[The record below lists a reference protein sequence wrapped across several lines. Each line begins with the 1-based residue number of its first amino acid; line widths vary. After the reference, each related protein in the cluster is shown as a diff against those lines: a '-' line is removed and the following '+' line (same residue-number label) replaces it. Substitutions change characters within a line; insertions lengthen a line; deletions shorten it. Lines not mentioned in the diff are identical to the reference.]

1 MNILTTTFFSELL
14 DVFIY
19 SIKHAA
25 LIIPFIFISY
35 LLIEYVT
42 HKHSE
47 KINGWLSKKGKYGAF
62 IGSALGIVPQ
72 CGFSTT
78 VATLYSRRIVT
89 IGTLFAVL
97 ISTSDE
103 AILLFIRYPEKLHI
117 LALLLVT
124 KFVVAASIGLAIDKF
139 LPNIVSSENEAQEYI
154 EESCKCC
161 NHNIWKSSIKH
172 TLFVFGFLFV
182 FTFLFK
188 GLIVLIGEDNLES
201 FLLGGSIFQPVLA
214 SLVGLIPNCASSMI
228 VTNLYLEGTLSFSSM
243 LAGLISN
250 AGIGIIVVFRNNKKM
265 KENIKIL
272 GILFIVAVAVGMLG
286 SFIEM
291 LF

>member
-1 MNILTTTFFSELL
+1 MYILSTVSDELL

-25 LIIPFIFISY
+25 FILPFIFISY
-35 LLIEYVT
+35 LLIEYIT

-47 KINGWLSKKGKYGAF
+47 KINNAIAKNKKYGSL
-62 IGSALGIVPQ
+62 IGAGLGIVPQ

-103 AILLFIRYPEKLHI
+103 AILLFLSHPDKFHI
-117 LALLLVT
+117 LALLLVS
-124 KFVVAASIGLAIDKF
+124 KFILAAAIGFVIDKF
-139 LPNIVSSENEAQEYI
+139 MPNIISKENEEEEYI

-161 NHNIWKSSIKH
+161 KHNIFKEAAKH
-172 TLFVFGFLFV
+172 TLFIFGFLFV

-188 GLIVLIGEDNLES
+188 GLIVLIGEDNLEK
-201 FLLGGSIFQPVLA
+201 FLLNGSIFQPVLA

-228 VTNLYLEGTLSFSSM
+228 VTNLYLTGSLSFSSM
-243 LAGLISN
+243 LAGLICN
-250 AGIGIIVVFRNNKKM
+250 AGIGIIVVFKNNKKL

-272 GILFIVAVAVGMLG
+272 IILFIISISVGMIG
-286 SFIEM
+286 SLIEM

>member
-1 MNILTTTFFSELL
+1 MYLLTSTTNELL
-14 DVFIY
+14 DIFIY

-25 LIIPFIFISY
+25 LILPFIFISY
-35 LLIEYVT
+35 LLIEYIT

-47 KINGWLSKKGKYGAF
+47 KIKSMISSNKKYGAF
-62 IGSALGIVPQ
+62 IGAGLGIVPQ

-103 AILLFIRYPEKLHI
+103 AMLLFFKAPDKLHI
-117 LALLLVT
+117 LALLLIS
-124 KFVVAASIGLAIDKF
+124 KFIIAAAIGFAIDKF
-139 LPNIVSSENEAQEYI
+139 LPNIISSENDEVNYED
-154 EESCKCC
+154 ETCECCK
-161 NHNIWKSSIKH
+161 HNIWKNAFKH
-172 TLFVFGFLFV
+172 TLFIFGFLFI
-182 FTFLFK
+182 FTFIFK
-188 GLIVLIGEDNLES
+188 GLIVLIGEDNLS
-201 FLLGGSIFQPVLA
+201 TFLLNGSIFQPVLS

-228 VTNLYLEGTLSFSSM
+228 VTNLYLEGSLSFSSM

-250 AGIGIIVVFRNNKKM
+250 AGIGLIVVFKNNKKL
-265 KENIKIL
+265 KENVKVVI
-272 GILFIVAVAVGMLG
+272 GLFIVAVVVGMIG